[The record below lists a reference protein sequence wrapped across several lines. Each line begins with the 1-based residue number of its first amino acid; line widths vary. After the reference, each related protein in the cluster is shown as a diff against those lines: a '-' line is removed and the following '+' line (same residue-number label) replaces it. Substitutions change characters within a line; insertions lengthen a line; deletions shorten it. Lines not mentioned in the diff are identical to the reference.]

1 MSNPP
6 EKVWIYHIVHKDRL
20 QSIMD
25 DGFLWSDAETRA
37 RASEGTT
44 VGMLGIKNRRLVT
57 SLSSHPDL
65 AVGACVPFYFCPRSI
80 MLFLLHKGNHPEVT
94 YKGGQEPIVHLVAE
108 VPSAVNWAESND
120 LRWAFTLSNAGSGYF
135 EDRSDLSGLG
145 EIDWE
150 AVKAVQWSGNGVS
163 RQVKEGKQAEFLI
176 ERCFPWGL
184 VQGVGVRNEAVGRE
198 VTRMMTGR
206 EHRPT
211 VKALPTWYY

>member
-1 MSNPP
+1 MSSPP

-44 VGMLGIKNRRLVT
+44 VGMMGIKNRRLVT
-57 SLSSHPDL
+57 RLSSHPDL

-80 MLFLLHKGNHPEVT
+80 MLFLLHRGNHPEVT
-94 YKGGQEPIVHLVAE
+94 YSGGQEPIIHLVAE
-108 VPSAVNWAESND
+108 VPAAVSWAEDND
-120 LRWAFTLSNAGSGYF
+120 LRWAFTLSNAGSSYF
-135 EDRSDLSGLG
+135 EDRADLNNLD
-145 EIDWE
+145 EIDWK
-150 AVKAVQWSGNGVS
+150 AVQAVQWSGNGVS

-184 VQGVGVRNEAVGRE
+184 VQGIGVRNEVVGRE
-198 VTRMMTGR
+198 VTRLMAGR
-206 EHRPT
+206 AHRPT
-211 VKALPTWYY
+211 VKALPAWYY